1 MKRIIFLGIFYV
13 TICNFTM
20 AQAPQLMSYQAVIWD
35 AAGHLVSDK
44 AVNIKLSILQG
55 SVTGI
60 SVYTEFHK
68 IQTNENGLVSLM
80 IGGGSIITGNM
91 SDISWEAG
99 PYFLKTE
106 TDPTGGNN
114 FMITGI
120 TQFVSVP
127 YSLASN
133 YSNIAGMARNISTK
147 NTGLPG
153 QVLTIDKDGKL
164 MWSSNPPVLST
175 ISITEIKSNTA
186 LSGGN
191 ISSDGGSPVTSRG
204 VVWSIY
210 PNPSVSLS
218 TKTIDGSGVGF
229 FTSNMTNLVPNTVY
243 YVRAYASNGVGTSY
257 GNEVTFTTNNPLV
270 VNVPCPGTPSVK
282 DTDGNTYNTVLIG
295 TQCWMK
301 ENLKVTKYKDGTNI
315 PLDTTGG
322 PNGNASGQSWSGRNM
337 GSRTVYGHKNENLT
351 TYGYLYN
358 GFATSDKRGICPDG
372 WHIPTDDEWLVV
384 TDFLG
389 GPTVAGGKMKS
400 TGTTFW
406 YIPNEGAS
414 DESGFSAL
422 PGGNRDLD
430 GKFNLNKYN
439 AFFWSASEEGSNAA
453 WYFYLYYYSGISNRF
468 FNFNVKNFGASV
480 RCLRN

>member
-1 MKRIIFLGIFYV
+1 MKRIILLGIFFV
-13 TICNFTM
+13 TVCKFTM
-20 AQAPQLMSYQAVIWD
+20 AQVPQLMSYQAVIWD

-80 IGGGSIITGNM
+80 IGGGSNITGNM

-99 PYFLKTE
+99 RYFLKTE

-147 NTGLPG
+147 NAGLPG
-153 QVLTIDKDGKL
+153 QVLIIDKDGKL
-164 MWSSNPPVLST
+164 MWSSNSPVLITNSV
-175 ISITEIKSNTA
+175 TEIKSNTA

-191 ISSDGGSPVTSRG
+191 ISSDGGSLVTSRG

-218 TKTIDGSGVGF
+218 TKTIDGSGIGF

-322 PNGNASGQSWSGRNM
+322 PNGNVSGQSWSGRNM

-351 TYGYLYN
+351 TYGFLYN
-358 GFATSDKRGICPDG
+358 GFATSDKREICPDG

-430 GKFNLNKYN
+430 GKFNLNRYN
-439 AFFWSASEEGSNAA
+439 AFFWSASEEGSNSA

-480 RCLRN
+480 RCLKN